1 MTEEDD
7 DVKIIS
13 SEDEKIKLIGEIFS
27 NDSSRKILKLLSEK
41 EMTANEVAQKNNM
54 SLALVT
60 HHLKRMQAA
69 EMVKISKTS
78 KSVKGQDM
86 KYYIAT
92 KQSILIVPPEKTS
105 QTILN
110 SFKKFSKFAA
120 IGMAGFVSWM
130 TVKPDGENLELMPIH
145 QSEQYEFSE
154 DDIKIDT
161 DASSVDVEEWTSASE
176 SSAPRVKDESNAELT
191 VESESV
197 PSHSGI
203 EEFNVQ
209 VSRGSE
215 EAHANT
221 GSISLDR
228 TVYPV
233 PWESADTVEP
243 FVFSILIPVIVVGA
257 GILLERLLTRWYNK
271 RKMKLDQF

>member
-27 NDSSRKILKLLSEK
+27 NDSSRKILKLLSDK
-41 EMTANEVAQKNNM
+41 EMTANEIAQKNNM

-60 HHLKRMQAA
+60 HHLKRMQSA

-86 KYYIAT
+86 KYYTAT
-92 KQSILIVPPEKTS
+92 KQSILIVPPEKTT
-105 QTILN
+105 QTILS
-110 SFKKFSKFAA
+110 SFKKFSKFVA
-120 IGMAGFVSWM
+120 IGLAGLVSWM
-130 TVKPDGENLELMPIH
+130 TVKPDGENLDIIPIH
-145 QSEQYEFSE
+145 QTGQNEFADKDVTPSGE
-154 DDIKIDT
+154 VR
-161 DASSVDVEEWTSASE
+161 SSVDVEDTW
-176 SSAPRVKDESNAELT
+176 SSANEPPPPKVEEESYADFTGEI
-191 VESESV
+191 EPA
-197 PSHSGI
+197 PSHSGV
-203 EEFNVQ
+203 EEFKLQ

-215 EAHANT
+215 EISTDT
-221 GSISLDR
+221 GAITLDR

-233 PWESADTVEP
+233 PWSSAEAVDP
-243 FVFSILIPVIVVGA
+243 FIVSILVPVIVVGA

-271 RKMKLDQF
+271 RKTK